1 MEIALLVVV
10 VVLVLIV
17 ATLLYRQQSGSVQV
31 TQGGA
36 ETPAIDA
43 VALREDLS
51 RELSH
56 TVNTTVANT
65 VNQAM
70 AQLSERARADREE
83 SIKIAAESIA
93 KSGGEQL
100 GTRAE
105 VIDTTLQNLATQMGQ
120 RLDALNAEL
129 NQLRQTN
136 NTQYDSVGK
145 AVEALARR
153 TDNLN
158 EILSSSQK
166 RGQWGE
172 RVVEDMLRAAGF
184 IENVNYSKQ
193 DTNVVGGRP
202 DYKFMMPPNRVLFM
216 DVKFPLDKYAAH
228 FSAESDALRDQAKS
242 DFVKAVKGHVD
253 ALARRDYI
261 NNAKE
266 EALDYVLMFLPNE
279 SISGFVHEA
288 DPDLLDYALK
298 KQVVL
303 CSPLSLYSFLVV
315 VRQATDSFHTEQT
328 AASIMQQIKKFHDE
342 WSKYIKAIDD
352 VKDTFEKLN
361 HKIDDISTGGTRFKK
376 LSVPIREI
384 EKMRTKQGIPELN
397 SETSHGVLA
406 NDDSIIS
413 LDDDDL

>member
-1 MEIALLVVV
+1 MEVALLVVV
-10 VVLVLIV
+10 IVLVAAV
-17 ATLLYRQQSGSVQV
+17 AALLYRQQSGAPSTNIGV
-31 TQGGA
+31 A
-36 ETPAIDA
+36 ESNTIDTA
-43 VALREDLS
+43 VLREDLS

-56 TVNTTVANT
+56 TVNATVAHT

-70 AQLSERARADREE
+70 AQLSERARLDREE

-105 VIDTTLQNLATQMGQ
+105 VIDTTLQNLASQMGQ
-120 RLDALNAEL
+120 RLDALNTEL
-129 NQLRQTN
+129 NQLRQVN
-136 NTQYDSVGK
+136 NTQYDNVGK

-158 EILSSSQK
+158 EILSNSQK

-172 RVVEDMLRAAGF
+172 RIVEDMLRAAGF

-193 DTNVVGGRP
+193 DTNVAGGRP

-216 DVKFPLDKYAAH
+216 DVKFPLDRYAAH
-228 FSAESDALRDQAKS
+228 FSAETDALRDQAKGE
-242 DFVKAVKGHVD
+242 FVKAVKGHID
-253 ALARRDYI
+253 ALAKRDYI

-288 DPDLLDYALK
+288 DPKLIDYALNNK
-298 KQVVL
+298 VVL

-328 AASIMQQIKKFHDE
+328 AASIMQQINKFHGE
-342 WSKYIKAIDD
+342 WDKYVKAVED
-352 VKDTFEKLN
+352 VKETFDKLN

-384 EKMRTKQGIPELN
+384 EKMRTKQGIPEL
-397 SETSHGVLA
+397 G
-406 NDDSIIS
+406 DDGQ
-413 LDDDDL
+413 LELPTDDF

>member
-1 MEIALLVVV
+1 MEVALLVVV
-10 VVLVLIV
+10 IVLVAAV
-17 ATLLYRQQSGSVQV
+17 AALLYRQQSGAPSANIGV
-31 TQGGA
+31 A
-36 ETPAIDA
+36 ESNTIDTA
-43 VALREDLS
+43 VLREDLS

-56 TVNTTVANT
+56 TVNATVAHT

-70 AQLSERARADREE
+70 AQLSERARLDREE
-83 SIKIAAESIA
+83 SIKMAAESIA

-105 VIDTTLQNLATQMGQ
+105 VIDTTLQNLANQMGQ
-120 RLDALNAEL
+120 RLDALNTEL
-129 NQLRQTN
+129 NQLRQVN
-136 NTQYDSVGK
+136 NTQYDNVGK

-158 EILSSSQK
+158 EILSNSQK

-172 RVVEDMLRAAGF
+172 RIVEDMLRAAGF

-193 DTNVVGGRP
+193 DTNVAGGRP

-216 DVKFPLDKYAAH
+216 DVKFPLDRYAAH
-228 FSAESDALRDQAKS
+228 FSAETDALRDQAKGE
-242 DFVKAVKGHVD
+242 FVKAVKGHID
-253 ALARRDYI
+253 ALAKRDYI

-288 DPDLLDYALK
+288 DPKLIDYALNNK
-298 KQVVL
+298 VVL

-328 AASIMQQIKKFHDE
+328 AASIMQQINKFHGE
-342 WSKYIKAIDD
+342 WDKYVKAVED
-352 VKDTFEKLN
+352 VKETFDKLN

-384 EKMRTKQGIPELN
+384 EKMRTKQGIPEL
-397 SETSHGVLA
+397 G
-406 NDDSIIS
+406 DDGQ
-413 LDDDDL
+413 LELPTDDF

>member
-1 MEIALLVVV
+1 MEVALLVVV
-10 VVLVLIV
+10 IVLVAAV
-17 ATLLYRQQSGSVQV
+17 AALLYRQQSGAVSGDV
-31 TQGGA
+31 GA
-36 ETPAIDA
+36 TETNAIDTA
-43 VALREDLS
+43 ALREDLS

-56 TVNTTVANT
+56 TVNATVANT

-70 AQLSERARADREE
+70 AQLSERARLDREE

-100 GTRAE
+100 GTRAQ

-120 RLDALNAEL
+120 RLDALNTEL
-129 NQLRQTN
+129 NQLRQVN
-136 NTQYDSVGK
+136 NTQYDNVGK

-158 EILSSSQK
+158 EILSNSQK

-193 DTNVVGGRP
+193 DTNVAGGRP

-216 DVKFPLDKYAAH
+216 DVKFPLDRYAAH
-228 FSAESDALRDQAKS
+228 FSAETDALRDQAKGE
-242 DFVKAVKGHVD
+242 FVKAVKGHID
-253 ALARRDYI
+253 ALAKRDYI

-288 DPDLLDYALK
+288 DPKLIDYALNNK
-298 KQVVL
+298 VVL

-328 AASIMQQIKKFHDE
+328 AASIMQQINKFHGE
-342 WSKYIKAIDD
+342 WDKYVKAVDD
-352 VKDTFEKLN
+352 VKDTFDKLN

-384 EKMRTKQGIPELN
+384 EKMRTKQGIPEL
-397 SETSHGVLA
+397 G
-406 NDDSIIS
+406 DDGQ
-413 LDDDDL
+413 LELPTDDF

>member
-1 MEIALLVVV
+1 MEVALLVVV
-10 VVLVLIV
+10 IVLVAAV
-17 ATLLYRQQSGSVQV
+17 AALLYRQQSGVVS
-31 TQGGA
+31 GA
-36 ETPAIDA
+36 VGATETNAIDTA
-43 VALREDLS
+43 ALREDLS

-56 TVNTTVANT
+56 TVNATVANT

-70 AQLSERARADREE
+70 AQLSERARLDREE

-100 GTRAE
+100 GTRAQ
-105 VIDTTLQNLATQMGQ
+105 VIDTTLQNLANQMGQ
-120 RLDALNAEL
+120 RLDALNTEL
-129 NQLRQTN
+129 NQLRQVN
-136 NTQYDSVGK
+136 NTQYDNVGK

-158 EILSSSQK
+158 EILSNSQK

-172 RVVEDMLRAAGF
+172 RIVEDMLRAAGF

-193 DTNVVGGRP
+193 DTNVAGGRP

-216 DVKFPLDKYAAH
+216 DVKFPLDRYAAH
-228 FSAESDALRDQAKS
+228 FSAETDALREQAKGE
-242 DFVKAVKGHVD
+242 FVKAVKGHID
-253 ALARRDYI
+253 ALAKRDYI

-288 DPDLLDYALK
+288 DPKLLDYALNNK
-298 KQVVL
+298 VVL

-328 AASIMQQIKKFHDE
+328 AASIMQQINKFHGE
-342 WSKYIKAIDD
+342 WDKYVKAVED
-352 VKDTFEKLN
+352 VKDTFDKLN
-361 HKIDDISTGGTRFKK
+361 QKIDDISTGGTRFKK

-384 EKMRTKQGIPELN
+384 EKMRTKQGIPEL
-397 SETSHGVLA
+397 G
-406 NDDSIIS
+406 
-413 LDDDDL
+413 DDDQLELPTDDF